1 MRAHHLID
9 EDEMILLDGGEVDRL
24 AQFLRQPQQERPW
37 QRDEV
42 GAGRC
47 GKPQDRRP
55 EAHAPVRRRRDDQ
68 LLGFERGDDALH
80 RRAGEIDALGD
91 LPEAQSDRL
100 LLQRAQNRGGA
111 RDHLHLTLFALA
123 LLQLVFLAIGVA
135 ADLSSHVVLPNST
148 QTRLRAAACRLAHA
162 LIRFDQNTVQKTKR
176 KRQRH
181 DQEDR
186 TRGALSVARADRGYW
201 RPTMAEVPP
210 ERGESFCRSLT
221 DFGEQRLQDMDR
233 AGIGRVVL
241 SIAGPGVQVERDAA
255 RATSKARESN
265 DFLAAEIQ
273 KRPDRYS
280 GFAHLGMQDPKG
292 AADELERCMRDLK
305 FCGAMI
311 NGQTNGQ
318 YLDAPALYPFWER
331 AEALGAVIYLHPADP
346 AAQPAVLSGYKG
358 LMRPMW
364 GWGFETGSH
373 ALRLVVSGHF
383 DRFPRSKLMLGH
395 LGETLPFL
403 LWRFDS
409 RAKFYGLKLNK
420 HAVRVYPREHL
431 RHHVRHVLGGAART
445 AASVRS
451 ATTASC
457 SAPTFRSNTPT
468 RRGTS
473 WTRSPSTRR
482 CARTSAGTMRR
493 ACSG

>member
-1 MRAHHLID
+1 MTKKIALEEHFLSPGLI
-9 EDEMILLDGGEVDRL
+9 E
-24 AQFLRQPQQERPW
+24 
-37 QRDEV
+37 
-42 GAGRC
+42 
-47 GKPQDRRP
+47 
-55 EAHAPVRRRRDDQ
+55 
-68 LLGFERGDDALH
+68 
-80 RRAGEIDALGD
+80 
-91 LPEAQSDRL
+91 
-100 LLQRAQNRGGA
+100 
-111 RDHLHLTLFALA
+111 
-123 LLQLVFLAIGVA
+123 
-135 ADLSSHVVLPNST
+135 
-148 QTRLRAAACRLAHA
+148 
-162 LIRFDQNTVQKTKR
+162 
-176 KRQRH
+176 
-181 DQEDR
+181 
-186 TRGALSVARADRGYW
+186 YW

-210 ERGESFCRSLT
+210 ERGESFFRSLT

-255 RATSKARESN
+255 RATSKARELN

-305 FCGAMI
+305 FCGALI

-318 YLDAPALYPFWER
+318 YLDAPELYPFWER
-331 AEALGAVIYLHPADP
+331 ADALGAVIYLHPADP
-346 AAQPAVLSGYKG
+346 ATQPAVLSGYKV

-409 RAKFYGLKLNK
+409 RAEFHGLKLKKPPSEYIRENIYVTTSGMCS
-420 HAVRVYPREHL
+420 AEPLDLQPQCARQRPR
-431 RHHVRHVLGGAART
+431 HVRRRLSVRAHRRGGALHGHGRHRREGARG
-445 AASVRS
+445 RLLEQ
-451 ATTASC
+451 C
-457 SAPTFRSNTPT
+457 
-468 RRGTS
+468 G
-473 WTRSPSTRR
+473 
-482 CARTSAGTMRR
+482 ARAR
-493 ACSG
+493 AEGLKAKG